1 MEYEIR
7 RARDAAFN
15 EGKQYGTDIKE
26 VEIQALQKQIEAL
39 EQENQR
45 LGDKYKDVNE
55 TIEKE

>member
-1 MEYEIR
+1 MEYSIR

-15 EGKQYGTDIKE
+15 EGKRYATDMSE
-26 VEIQALQKQIEAL
+26 VEIQALKKRVEEL

-45 LGDKYKDVNE
+45 LVDKYKDVNE